1 MKLRMRICAALLAIT
16 LLCTSFG
23 TLALEGDDY
32 SSSEQQLILSVQTA
46 MQQSAAYMLNPVGSY
61 YPENGLSFGTLQG
74 DWAAFALGR
83 SGLAIPYDIWQKY
96 ADNSSAAIVRAIE
109 KVRAEHSNIT
119 TLPLLHYRK
128 RTENMRAIIGYTSL
142 GFNVHNVSGYDI
154 TRALGNYTDI
164 VWQGINATMFT
175 LIALDTLDYD
185 MPQLTGEEMNQG
197 VHGTAVQATRE
208 MLVARLMSQELPGG
222 GWMLD
227 TGFEIEDGGNA
238 GSFTPSTDRA
248 DPDITAM
255 TIQALARYR
264 NATVTVNGSEKR
276 VGDAIERGLNV
287 LSALQRSAGDFDSWG
302 TANVESTA
310 QVLMALMAMGI
321 DPLKDERFI
330 TPSGNTLING
340 ILRYHVAGSGFRHV
354 IDGSVNAI
362 ATDQAM
368 YALVAY
374 DRFLKGKNYIYNMSD
389 NAEAHAISIDALEH
403 GTLSAADGASQG
415 QRVAVYASPD
425 DGYTLSDVKAYLYQ
439 SEIDFDNGAMRVS
452 WELTPTYQQA
462 AISGDGLSASFIMP
476 NVPVLIRAEFG
487 EGGQTGES
495 YGFIQTSVNG
505 SVRVSKE
512 SAKEG
517 EKVLISPKPLEGY
530 EYAQGTLSA
539 KGPDGE
545 SLTLTRNNS
554 GGWEFT
560 MPNGSV
566 TLYAEFNEVET
577 IGHVTVSIEKFTLGQ
592 GYVIEPVQ
600 AELYKNDSVAN
611 VITRLLTEHGMEYT
625 LGSGA
630 SVEKDFYLAAITDGS
645 DPNKPINP
653 PQYIVDAI
661 NKEGGKL
668 EYTRSGVSLGEHDY
682 AQKSGWMYSVNGA
695 YPNYAASDFR
705 TASGINPL
713 KDGDVIR
720 WQFTLWGYGLDIG
733 GGLDGDESSG
743 PFEQSYVNIADRTA
757 ATSSLADAKSNYPS
771 WIAANEGIYYA
782 ALNTMANLTV
792 SESALNDAIA
802 PIRAMLAANK
812 DEFRIILPNN
822 AAANGHR
829 ISAISRAAA
838 GDDITVTVI
847 PADGYE
853 LCSSSLK
860 ANGVKISGEG
870 NTYSFVMPAADV
882 AITAGFCKSGTGA
895 AAVKGDA
902 NGDGSVNIAD
912 VVLICRCIMG
922 EAQLDADAIELCD
935 MNEDGGINVTDAVL
949 ICMKIVEAV
958 PPGEGGTPQPE
969 NPNPPKDEPDDN
981 ELSGMR
987 VYLGSAAPANALL
1000 RNGTDS
1006 EAEYP
1011 TGNVFERNKYNYD
1024 LGTVGDIVKQLRFK
1038 LNIADGAKAT
1048 LHYTDLNGN
1057 AATKDATNSSVNA
1070 AWIECIKPGKNTVKV
1085 VITPPAGSTLGE
1097 KTYTLNL
1104 NCRPSLSALTI
1115 TADGID
1121 VYLNPAFNS
1130 KTYVYGA
1137 DISASAETVHIEAKP
1152 VRSGCNITFNGQT
1165 DSAVDIKDT
1174 DTVIIRVEKDGIYS
1188 EYAVKLNKKA
1198 AYTAKFKTYPVD
1210 AAVRL
1215 KDDKNGVLVPNAEGI
1230 YENLLPG
1237 TEYTWFVTR
1246 NGYVTKTGKLN
1257 NPAQLTDGALSVM
1270 LSAAPA
1276 SDLPNYS
1283 GEWPTFRNSPNNN
1296 AVTNAATPNST
1307 AAAALKWAK
1316 KYGTSEMA
1324 GAVNIPIIVNDHIY
1338 IARNN
1343 DILCLSKSTGE
1354 VAVSGKLAAR
1364 LGGSGTNPMTYA
1376 EGMLFVQ
1383 LSGGR
1388 IQALRADTLQSLW
1401 ITEVFGDQPV
1411 SPITYH
1417 NGYIYTG
1424 TWTSETGIQ
1433 SFACFSVTDEDIAN
1447 GFETKYATWL
1457 VPHAGGFYWAG
1468 AYVNDVCAVFGSDD
1482 GTNDSSSPT
1491 AVLYSVNS
1499 VTGSIIDTVNNVNGD
1514 IRSTVVYD
1522 SGRVYFTTK
1531 GGYLYSVGLNANGTF
1546 DHSSVKSIRIG
1557 SMSTGTPVIYKG
1569 RLYVGCSGNGYD
1581 WNSDSGSGIAV
1592 VNVSGGKLD
1601 MIYKAPTPGYPQAG
1615 PLLCTAFEAATGKV
1629 YVYTTYNNNP
1639 GGIYIIEDSAGQTK
1653 PSINNGELYIP
1664 EKGYRQYCISTIC
1677 TDSEGTLYY
1686 KNDSGALIAVKNID
1700 SNAPAPPSA

>member
-1 MKLRMRICAALLAIT
+1 MKLRMRICAALIAMLM
-16 LLCTSFG
+16 LCTSFES
-23 TLALEGDDY
+23 LALEGE
-32 SSSEQQLILSVQTA
+32 SHTSSEQQLIMSVQSA
-46 MQQSAAYMLNPVGSY
+46 IQQGAAYMLNPVGSY

-96 ADNSSAAIVRAIE
+96 ADNSSTAMAKAIE
-109 KVRAEHSNIT
+109 KVRAEHSDIT

-128 RTENMRAIIGYTSL
+128 RTENMRAMIGYTSL
-142 GFNVHNVSGYDI
+142 GLDVHNVAGYDI

-164 VWQGINATMFT
+164 VWQGINATIFT
-175 LIALDTLDYD
+175 LIALDTLNYD
-185 MPQLTGEEMNQG
+185 MPQLTYEEMSQG

-208 MLVARLMSQELPGG
+208 MLVARIMSQELPSG
-222 GWMLD
+222 GWVLD
-227 TGFEIEDGGNA
+227 TGFEVEDGDGS
-238 GSFTPSTDRA
+238 GSFTPSTDKA

-255 TIQALARYR
+255 AIQALARYR
-264 NATVTVNGSEKR
+264 SMNVTVNGTEKN
-276 VGDAIERGLNV
+276 VGDAIERGLNA
-287 LSALQRSAGDFDSWG
+287 LSAMQKSAGDFDSWG
-302 TANVESTA
+302 TTNVESTA
-310 QVLMALMAMGI
+310 QVLMALIAMGI
-321 DPLKDERFI
+321 DPLKDDRFI
-330 TPSGNTLING
+330 TASGNTLING

-354 IDGSVNAI
+354 MDGSVNAM

-389 NAEAHAISIDALEH
+389 NLEAHAISIDTAEH
-403 GTLSAADGASQG
+403 GTLSAAESASQG
-415 QRVAVYASPD
+415 QRITVYASPG
-425 DGYTLSDVKAYLYQ
+425 DGYILSDVKAYLYQ
-439 SEIDFDNGAMRVS
+439 SEIAFDNGVMRVS

-462 AISGDGLSASFIMP
+462 DVSQDGLSASFTMP

-505 SVRVSKE
+505 SVRVSKD
-512 SAKEG
+512 SARAG
-517 EKVLISPKPLEGY
+517 ERVLISPKPLDGY
-530 EYAQGTLSA
+530 EYIEGTISAMGPNGENIALSENA
-539 KGPDGE
+539 
-545 SLTLTRNNS
+545 S

-560 MPNGSV
+560 MPSGSV
-566 TLYAEFNEVET
+566 TLYAEFSELQA
-577 IGHVTVSIEKFTLGQ
+577 IGHVTISIEKFTLGQ
-592 GYVIEPVQ
+592 GYMIEPVQ
-600 AELYKNDSVAN
+600 VELRQNDSVAKI
-611 VITRLLTEHGMEYT
+611 ITRLLDDYGMTYT
-625 LGSGA
+625 LGPGA
-630 SVEKDFYLAAITDGS
+630 SIESGFYLATITDGS
-645 DPNKPINP
+645 DPNEKINP

-661 NKEGGKL
+661 NSDGGEL
-668 EYTRSGVSLGEHDY
+668 QYTRDSESLGEFDY

-695 YPNYAASDFR
+695 FPNYAASDFR

-720 WQFTLWGYGLDIG
+720 WQFTLWGYGSDIG
-733 GGLDGDESSG
+733 GGHDGDDSSG
-743 PFEQSYVNIADRTA
+743 SFEQSYVNIADRTA
-757 ATSSLADAKSNYPS
+757 ATSSLADAKSNYS
-771 WIAANEGIYYA
+771 AWIAANEGIYYA

-792 SESALNDAIA
+792 YESALNDAIA

-822 AAANGHR
+822 AAANGHK
-829 ISAISRAAA
+829 ITVSSKAKA
-838 GDDITVTVI
+838 GDDVTVTVT

-853 LCSSSLK
+853 LYLGSLK
-860 ANGVKISGEG
+860 ANGVKLNKKGDA
-870 NTYSFVMPAADV
+870 YSFVMPAADV
-882 AITAGFCKSGTGA
+882 AITANFCKEGTGPA
-895 AAVKGDA
+895 EVKGDA

-912 VVLICRCIMG
+912 VALICRYIMG
-922 EAQLDADAIELCD
+922 EAQLSADARELCD
-935 MNEDGGINVTDAVL
+935 MNGDGKINVTDAVL
-949 ICMKIVEAV
+949 ICMKIGEAA

-969 NPNPPKDEPDDN
+969 NPNPPTDEPDDN

-1038 LNIADGAKAT
+1038 LNIVDGAKAT

-1085 VITPPAGSTLGE
+1085 VITPPTGSTLGE

-1115 TADGID
+1115 TADGSE

-1130 KTYVYGA
+1130 KTYAYDA
-1137 DISASAETVHIEAKP
+1137 DISASAEAMHIEAKP

-1174 DTVIIRVEKDGIYS
+1174 NTVNIRVEKDGIYS

-1198 AYTAKFKTYPVD
+1198 AYTAKFKTHPAD

-1215 KDDKNGVLVPNAEGI
+1215 QDDKNGVLVPNAEGI

-1237 TEYTWFVTR
+1237 TEYTWFVTCK
-1246 NGYVTKTGKLN
+1246 GYVAKTGKLN

-1324 GAVNIPIIVNDHIY
+1324 GAVNIPIIVNYHIY

-1388 IQALRADTLQSLW
+1388 IQALRADTLESLW
-1401 ITEVFGDQPV
+1401 ITEVFGDQTV

-1482 GTNDSSSPT
+1482 GTNDSSGPT

-1581 WNSDSGSGIAV
+1581 WDSNSGSGIAV
-1592 VNVSGGKLD
+1592 VNVSGGKLE

-1615 PLLCTAFEAATGKV
+1615 SLLCTAFEASNGKV

-1639 GGIYIIEDSAGQTK
+1639 GGIYIIEDSAGQTM
-1653 PSINNGELYIP
+1653 PSKNNGELYIP

-1677 TDSEGTLYY
+1677 TDGDGTLYY